1 MVVICDKPYP
11 EEANQKYQE
20 YFAWFP
26 YELSDFQKY
35 SVQAIIE
42 GQHSL
47 ITAHTGSGKSLPA
60 EFALQ
65 YFHKLGQTSPVAKLP
80 LKLGWDQNTVGIQ
93 QLHSNVRKKTIYT
106 SPIKALSN
114 QKYYEFTQ
122 KYPEISFGLITGDIK
137 LNPTADVLIMTAE
150 ILLNALFQGDTGKA
164 ERCGKLVENS
174 ASLRFLPQNLHF
186 QIDIENELACV
197 VMDEIHYINDRDR
210 GSVWEKTILMLPK
223 HIQMIMLSATI
234 DSPEKFAKWCERG
247 PNLTSKVASLP
258 EKFDNTELLRGGT
271 TRSGEQNQLTEA
283 VLRKEVWLSSTTHR
297 IVPLTHY
304 GFLITNEAVFKK
316 TKDKTLHQQVRDGT
330 QQLLTLKTADGK
342 YQEDA
347 YLKLSKTR
355 KLIEDYD
362 SLPKRNHVLNQL
374 CIFLKDREMFP
385 AIAFVFSRKN
395 VELFAREI
403 SANLLEDDSKIP
415 YIVARECDQI
425 IRKLPNYHE
434 YANLPEY
441 HQLVKLLEKGVGI
454 HHSGM
459 IPILR
464 EIVELMISKKY
475 IKLLFATESFAIG
488 LNCPIR
494 TAIFTSLTKF
504 DGNDDRILL
513 PHEYNQAASRCG
525 RRGIDT
531 VGHVIHC
538 NNLFSMPSQYEYKN
552 MLCGDPQMLSSKM
565 RLSMPFVLNLIKTYG
580 NEAGVLEFIDRSMI
594 RAELDKTQQYL
605 EKQIR
610 DLEQQL
616 EKTQKSLTFLR
627 TPLDVCQEYVSHNKI
642 LNTLTHKKRKE
653 TERRI
658 QQLTSEHRFIKEDAV
673 SVENIMKLE
682 NNLTTTRK
690 EYSYGETYMSSKIEN
705 ICFLLCK
712 HGFLWPDDDTTKY
725 VLTRKGTM
733 ATMLAEINPIA
744 MAEILESSN
753 YMRDLSAIQII
764 CFLSCFTD
772 VKVAQEVKM
781 SVPTTPD
788 LVLRHMIVGYQV
800 IIDTY
805 HEYSQDQNITISNNG
820 SESDLEMMYDLIDL
834 MEEWCLCEDESQC
847 KVFVQT
853 KLTEKSISIGDFT
866 KAILKISTMV
876 KELMNLCEKNVGF
889 TAPSVTYK
897 PRSSVDVT
905 DLRSVKS
912 TDDEGMLEL
921 LSKLG
926 TMDAMILKYI
936 TTAQSLYV

>member
-1 MVVICDKPYP
+1 MVVICDKPYS
-11 EEANQKYQE
+11 EEANEKYQE
-20 YFAWFP
+20 YFSWFP

-65 YFHKLGQTSPVAKLP
+65 YFHKQG
-80 LKLGWDQNTVGIQ
+80 
-93 QLHSNVRKKTIYT
+93 KKTIYT

-150 ILLNALFQGDTGKA
+150 ILLNALFQG
-164 ERCGKLVENS
+164 ENGG
-174 ASLRFLPQNLHF
+174 LRTQQNLHF

-234 DSPEKFAKWCERG
+234 DSPEKFAKWCERYNDE
-247 PNLTSKVASLP
+247 P
-258 EKFDNTELLRGGT
+258 
-271 TRSGEQNQLTEA
+271 Q
-283 VLRKEVWLSSTTHR
+283 VWLSSTTHR

-330 QQLLTLKTADGK
+330 QQLITLKTADGK

-355 KLIEDYD
+355 KLIEDFD

-374 CIFLKDREMFP
+374 CIFLKEREMFP

-464 EIVELMISKKY
+464 EIVELMITKKY

-552 MLCGDPQMLSSKM
+552 MLCGNPQTLSSKM

-580 NEAGVLEFIDRSMI
+580 NEAGVLGFIDRSMI
-594 RAELDKTQQYL
+594 RAELDITQQHR
-605 EKQIR
+605 EKQIC
-610 DLEQQL
+610 DMEQQL
-616 EKTQKSLTFLR
+616 EKTQKSLSFLR
-627 TPLDVCQEYVSHNKI
+627 TPLDVCQDYVSNNKI

-658 QQLTSEHRFIKEDAV
+658 QQITSEYRFIKEDV
-673 SVENIMKLE
+673 FVYENMMKLE
-682 NNLTTTRK
+682 IELARCR
-690 EYSYGETYMSSKIEN
+690 EEHVYGSTCLSSKIEN

-712 HGFLWPDDDTTKY
+712 HGFLWPKDVSDDATEY
-725 VLTRKGTM
+725 VLTRKGNM

-744 MAEILESSN
+744 MSEILETSN
-753 YMRDLSAIQII
+753 YMRDLSAIQIV

-772 VKVAQEVKM
+772 VKVSQDIKM
-781 SVPTTPD
+781 SVPSTPD
-788 LVLRHMIVGYQV
+788 LVLRQMIVGYQV

-805 HEYSQDQNITISNNG
+805 HEYSQERNITISNNG
-820 SESDLEMMYDLIDL
+820 SEGDLEMMYDLTDM
-834 MEEWCLCEDESQC
+834 MEDWCLCEDETQC
-847 KVFVQT
+847 KGFIQT
-853 KLTEKSISIGDFT
+853 KLAEKSISIGDFT

-876 KELMNLCEKNVGF
+876 KELMNLCEKN
-889 TAPSVTYK
+889 
-897 PRSSVDVT
+897 
-905 DLRSVKS
+905 
-912 TDDEGMLEL
+912 EGMLEL

-926 TMDAMILKYI
+926 TIDAMILKYI

>member
-1 MVVICDKPYP
+1 MVVICSQPYSS
-11 EEANQKYQE
+11 ESYTKYQE
-20 YFAWFP
+20 YFEWFP
-26 YELSDFQKY
+26 YSLSDFQKY
-35 SVQAIIE
+35 SIQSIVE

-47 ITAHTGSGKSLPA
+47 VTAHTGSGKSLPA

-65 YFHKLGQTSPVAKLP
+65 YFHKKG
-80 LKLGWDQNTVGIQ
+80 
-93 QLHSNVRKKTIYT
+93 KKTIYT

-150 ILLNALFQGDTGKA
+150 ILLNALFVTKTPSDASFA
-164 ERCGKLVENS
+164 ERPPNTFGVQGYGISDHRPEES
-174 ASLRFLPQNLHF
+174 TQNLQF
-186 QIDIENELACV
+186 QIDIKNELACV

-234 DSPEKFAKWCERG
+234 DSPEKFAKWCER
-247 PNLTSKVASLP
+247 
-258 EKFDNTELLRGGT
+258 DDT
-271 TRSGEQNQLTEA
+271 TKQ
-283 VLRKEVWLSSTTHR
+283 VWLSSTSHR

-304 GFLITNEAVFKK
+304 GFLITNEGFFKK
-316 TKDKTLHQQVRDGT
+316 TKDKSLHQQVRDGT

-347 YLKLSKTR
+347 YLKLIRTK
-355 KLIEDYD
+355 KLIEDYNVA
-362 SLPKRNHVLNQL
+362 PKRSHVLNQL
-374 CIFLKDREMFP
+374 CVFLKERDMFP

-395 VELFAREI
+395 VELYAKEI
-403 SANLLEDDSKIP
+403 TANLLEDDSKIP

-425 IRKLPNYHE
+425 IRKLPNYQE

-475 IKLLFATESFAIG
+475 IKLLLATESFAIG

-504 DGNDDRILL
+504 DGNDDRFLL

-552 MLCGDPQMLSSKM
+552 MLCGSPQSLSSKM
-565 RLSMPFVLNLIKTYG
+565 RISMPFVLNLMKTYG
-580 NEAGVLEFIDRSMI
+580 NELDALAFINQSMI
-594 RAELDKTQQYL
+594 RHELDKNQQSITKRVQ
-605 EKQIR
+605 E
-610 DLEQQL
+610 LEQSVN
-616 EKTQKSLTFLR
+616 KNRSSMSFLR
-627 TPLDVCQEYVSHNKI
+627 TSLEVCQEYLSLVKI
-642 LNTLTHKKRKE
+642 LNTLTNKKRKDA
-653 TERRI
+653 ERRI
-658 QQLTSEHRFIKEDAV
+658 QQLVCDHKFIKEDAIQ
-673 SVENIMKLE
+673 VETCMKMEMELI
-682 NNLTTTRK
+682 K
-690 EYSYGETYMSSKIEN
+690 EREEFKYGETYLSTKIEN

-712 HGFLWPDDDTTKY
+712 HEFLCTKDELENY
-725 VLTRKGTM
+725 VLTRKGKM
-733 ATMLAEINPIA
+733 ACSLAEINPIV
-744 MAEILESSN
+744 MAEILEMSN
-753 YMRDLSAIQII
+753 YMRDLSAVQIVKL
-764 CFLSCFTD
+764 LSCFTD
-772 VKVAQEVKM
+772 VKVSQDVRLSIPATKDTAVRQ
-781 SVPTTPD
+781 
-788 LVLRHMIVGYQV
+788 IVEEYQK
-800 IIDTY
+800 IINKY
-805 HEYSQDQNITISNNG
+805 HEYIQEQNITISNNG
-820 SESDLEMMYDLIDL
+820 SDSDLELMYDLMDM
-834 MEEWCLCEDESQC
+834 MEEWCLCEDEAQC
-847 KVFVQT
+847 KEFIQS

-876 KELMNLCEKNVGF
+876 KELMNICEQNE
-889 TAPSVTYK
+889 
-897 PRSSVDVT
+897 D
-905 DLRSVKS
+905 
-912 TDDEGMLEL
+912 MLKL

-926 TMDAMILKYI
+926 KIDVMILKYI
-936 TTAQSLYV
+936 TTAQSLYI

>member
-11 EEANQKYQE
+11 EEANEKYQE
-20 YFAWFP
+20 YFSWFP

-65 YFHKLGQTSPVAKLP
+65 YFHKQG
-80 LKLGWDQNTVGIQ
+80 
-93 QLHSNVRKKTIYT
+93 KKTIYT

-150 ILLNALFQGDTGKA
+150 ILLNALFHGENGD
-164 ERCGKLVENS
+164 
-174 ASLRFLPQNLHF
+174 LRTQQNLHF

-234 DSPEKFAKWCERG
+234 DSPEKFAKWCERYNDE
-247 PNLTSKVASLP
+247 P
-258 EKFDNTELLRGGT
+258 
-271 TRSGEQNQLTEA
+271 Q
-283 VLRKEVWLSSTTHR
+283 VWLSSTTHR

-330 QQLLTLKTADGK
+330 QQLITLKTADGK

-355 KLIEDYD
+355 KFIEDFD

-374 CIFLKDREMFP
+374 CIFLKEREMFP

-464 EIVELMISKKY
+464 EIVELMITKKY

-552 MLCGDPQMLSSKM
+552 MLCGNPQTLSSKM
-565 RLSMPFVLNLIKTYG
+565 RLSMPFVLNLIKTCG

-594 RAELDKTQQYL
+594 RAELDKTQQYR
-605 EKQIR
+605 EKQIC
-610 DLEQQL
+610 DMEQQL
-616 EKTQKSLTFLR
+616 EKTQKSLSFLR
-627 TPLDVCQEYVSHNKI
+627 TPLDVCQDYVSNNKI

-658 QQLTSEHRFIKEDAV
+658 QQITSEHRFIKEDV
-673 SVENIMKLE
+673 FVYENMMKLE
-682 NNLTTTRK
+682 IVLARCR
-690 EYSYGETYMSSKIEN
+690 EEHVYGSTCLSSKIEN

-712 HGFLWPDDDTTKY
+712 HGFLWPKDDTTKY
-725 VLTRKGTM
+725 VLTRKGNM

-744 MAEILESSN
+744 MSEILETSN
-753 YMRDLSAIQII
+753 YMRDLSAIQIV

-772 VKVAQEVKM
+772 VKVSQDIKM
-781 SVPTTPD
+781 SVPSTPD
-788 LVLRHMIVGYQV
+788 LVLRQMIVGYQV

-805 HEYSQDQNITISNNG
+805 HEYSQERNITISNNG
-820 SESDLEMMYDLIDL
+820 SEGDLEMMYDLTDM
-834 MEEWCLCEDESQC
+834 MEDWCLCEDETQC
-847 KVFVQT
+847 KGFIQT
-853 KLTEKSISIGDFT
+853 KLAEKSISIGDFT

-876 KELMNLCEKNVGF
+876 KELMNLCEKN
-889 TAPSVTYK
+889 
-897 PRSSVDVT
+897 
-905 DLRSVKS
+905 
-912 TDDEGMLEL
+912 EGMLEL

-926 TMDAMILKYI
+926 TIDAMILKYI

>member
-1 MVVICDKPYP
+1 MVVICNQPYSS
-11 EEANQKYQE
+11 ESYTKYQE
-20 YFAWFP
+20 YFEWFP
-26 YELSDFQKY
+26 YSLSDFQKY
-35 SVQAIIE
+35 SIQSIVE

-47 ITAHTGSGKSLPA
+47 VTAHTGSGKSLPA

-65 YFHKLGQTSPVAKLP
+65 YFHKKG
-80 LKLGWDQNTVGIQ
+80 
-93 QLHSNVRKKTIYT
+93 KKTIYT

-150 ILLNALFQGDTGKA
+150 ILLNALFQSPNNSGLRHSLLEDFISATAPIKSSNVT
-164 ERCGKLVENS
+164 KLPEKVS
-174 ASLRFLPQNLHF
+174 CDQVPQHNTHF

-234 DSPEKFAKWCERG
+234 DSPEKFAKWCER
-247 PNLTSKVASLP
+247 
-258 EKFDNTELLRGGT
+258 DDT
-271 TRSGEQNQLTEA
+271 TKQ
-283 VLRKEVWLSSTTHR
+283 VWLSSTSHR

-304 GFLITNEAVFKK
+304 GFLITNEGFFKK
-316 TKDKTLHQQVRDGT
+316 TKDKSLHQQVRDGT

-347 YLKLSKTR
+347 YLKLIRTK
-355 KLIEDYD
+355 KLIEDYNVA
-362 SLPKRNHVLNQL
+362 PKRSHVLNQL
-374 CIFLKDREMFP
+374 CVFLKERDMFP

-395 VELFAREI
+395 VELYAKEI
-403 SANLLEDDSKIP
+403 TANLLEDDSKIP

-425 IRKLPNYHE
+425 IRKLPNYQE

-475 IKLLFATESFAIG
+475 IKLLLATESFAIG

-504 DGNDDRILL
+504 DGNDDRFLL

-552 MLCGDPQMLSSKM
+552 MLCGSPQSLSSKM
-565 RLSMPFVLNLIKTYG
+565 RISMPFVLNLIKTYG

-594 RAELDKTQQYL
+594 RAELDKTQQYR
-605 EKQIR
+605 EKQIC
-610 DLEQQL
+610 DMEQQL
-616 EKTQKSLTFLR
+616 EKIQKSLSFLR
-627 TPLDVCQEYVSHNKI
+627 TPLNVCQDYVSNNKI

-658 QQLTSEHRFIKEDAV
+658 QQITSEYRFIKEDV
-673 SVENIMKLE
+673 FVYENMMKLE
-682 NNLTTTRK
+682 IELARCR
-690 EYSYGETYMSSKIEN
+690 EEHVYSSTCLSTKIDN

-712 HGFLWPDDDTTKY
+712 HGFLWPKDVSDDATKY
-725 VLTRKGTM
+725 VLTRKGNM
-733 ATMLAEINPIA
+733 ATMLAEINPIM
-744 MAEILESSN
+744 MAEILVISN
-753 YMRDLSAIQII
+753 YMRDLSAVQIVK
-764 CFLSCFTD
+764 FLSCFTD
-772 VKVAQEVKM
+772 VKVSQDVRL
-781 SVPTTPD
+781 STPATKD
-788 LVLRHMIVGYQV
+788 SAVRKIVEEYQKL
-800 IIDTY
+800 INKY
-805 HEYSQDQNITISNNG
+805 HEYIQEQNITITNNG
-820 SESDLEMMYDLIDL
+820 SDSDLELMYDLVDM
-834 MEEWCLCEDESQC
+834 MEEWCLCEDETQC
-847 KVFVQT
+847 KEFIQS

-876 KELMNLCEKNVGF
+876 KELMNICEQNE
-889 TAPSVTYK
+889 
-897 PRSSVDVT
+897 D
-905 DLRSVKS
+905 
-912 TDDEGMLEL
+912 MLEL

-926 TMDAMILKYI
+926 KIDVIILKYI
-936 TTAQSLYV
+936 TTAQSLYI